1 MRRVRKGFSRVDTP
15 LFEGMLVLQQV
26 NDDDVADVVANAAAE
41 DENAAEPTPPTLLL
55 HHHINKNLSLPHHRG
70 YIQTGG
76 IIAEINVDKD
86 VTLEEFDAKKD
97 AEVAEENADAQG
109 RLEESQAQVY
119 HIDLKHADKVLSMH
133 DDEAEPAEIKE
144 VIEVVTTAKL
154 MTKVVTVAITTINA
168 ASSTARRRKGVV
180 IRDHEETA
188 TPLIIVHSEP
198 KSKDKGKVGF
208 KIDFFKG
215 MSYDDIRPI
224 FKKHFN
230 SIVGFL
236 EKGEKELEEEANKAI
251 KRKSESSKEK
261 AAKKQKIDEEVEE
274 LKTHLQIISNDE
286 DDVFTEATP
295 LALKEKG
302 KQEKDKIGSKPDKN
316 GKRGKARK
324 SQKQLQLREQEKLK
338 KMQVEGPKM
347 QTPTK
352 FY

>member
-1 MRRVRKGFSRVDTP
+1 MMVY
-15 LFEGMLVLQQV
+15 L
-26 NDDDVADVVANAAAE
+26 
-41 DENAAEPTPPTLLL
+41 
-55 HHHINKNLSLPHHRG
+55 KN
-70 YIQTGG
+70 I
-76 IIAEINVDKD
+76 
-86 VTLEEFDAKKD
+86 
-97 AEVAEENADAQG
+97 
-109 RLEESQAQVY
+109 
-119 HIDLKHADKVLSMH
+119 
-133 DDEAEPAEIKE
+133 
-144 VIEVVTTAKL
+144 
-154 MTKVVTVAITTINA
+154 
-168 ASSTARRRKGVV
+168 
-180 IRDHEETA
+180 
-188 TPLIIVHSEP
+188 
-198 KSKDKGKVGF
+198 VGF

-224 FKKHFN
+224 FEKHFN

-261 AAKKQKIDEEVEE
+261 VAKKQKIDEEVEE

-286 DDVFTEATP
+286 DDVFTKATP

-316 GKRGKARK
+316 GKRGKAGK

-338 KMQVEGPKM
+338 KMQVEGPKI